1 MILSPNKKAT
11 HQKCPSTFSI
21 CLFIFISKGS
31 SDSCPCSAW
40 LVFFSKQ
47 CYNDTGLYGL
57 LFLDHSALVFSSEGF
72 IQNVCCHKNHTLT
85 TSYYHVHIIS
95 IFALVGSPFRIP
107 PTANTLN
114 TNNYMHVLNLGKL
127 SMQYTTNYFMWIFF
141 KTKHLINELQGVSL
155 QKFNYIPPC
164 KN

>member
-1 MILSPNKKAT
+1 MIFSPNKKPT

-40 LVFFSKQ
+40 LPFFSKQ

-72 IQNVCCHKNHTLT
+72 IQNVCCHKEHTLT
-85 TSYYHVHIIS
+85 TSYHYVHIGI
-95 IFALVGSPFRIP
+95 IFCFGWLSLSHSPYSKYSKYQLPTCSKFREIVYVVVYYE
-107 PTANTLN
+107 LLDVEI
-114 TNNYMHVLNLGKL
+114 YVD
-127 SMQYTTNYFMWIFF
+127 IFQN
-141 KTKHLINELQGVSL
+141 KTSHK
-155 QKFNYIPPC
+155 
-164 KN
+164 

>member
-1 MILSPNKKAT
+1 MILSPNKKPT

-85 TSYYHVHIIS
+85 TSYYYVHIII
-95 IFALVGSPFRIP
+95 IFALVRHPFCIP

-114 TNNYMHVLNLGKL
+114 TNYMHVLNLGKL
-127 SMQYTTNYFMWIFF
+127 SKYVVVYYELLYVEIYVDIFQN
-141 KTKHLINELQGVSL
+141 KTSHK
-155 QKFNYIPPC
+155 
-164 KN
+164 

>member
-114 TNNYMHVLNLGKL
+114 TNYLHVLNLGKL
-127 SMQYTTNYFMWIFF
+127 SMQQYTTNYFMQ
-141 KTKHLINELQGVSL
+141 KYVINELQGVSL
-155 QKFNYIPPC
+155 QKFNYIHPC